1 MDITVFFFPFLVGS
15 IIVSPLNRYS
25 EIKPDLVLFKK
36 WVLGLLISGLSFKH
50 SVMMFLTLKLF
61 SPFPSLFLSVCL
73 YYLVLFVETEFFYII
88 LAVDSSGLK
97 LREPQIF
104 NPLVSISKML
114 GLQPFAA
121 TY

>member
-1 MDITVFFFPFLVGS
+1 M
-15 IIVSPLNRYS
+15 NRYS